1 MTRSL
6 LLISLALTVACGDRG
21 APPPELA
28 PCQAP
33 GVPRCVLAGD
43 LILSA
48 QPTPDGL
55 RYLAGRGFTT
65 VVSTRGLAEL
75 NWDER
80 AVVESL
86 GMRFVQIP
94 MENPVW
100 EITDAQ
106 VARLDSV
113 LTHREGP
120 ILLHCHSA
128 NRTAALWGA
137 WLAEKQGVAP
147 AAALDLA
154 TLAGMT
160 GVRPTLERRLMH
172 RGR

>member
-1 MTRSL
+1 
-6 LLISLALTVACGDRG
+6 
-21 APPPELA
+21 
-28 PCQAP
+28 
-33 GVPRCVLAGD
+33 VLAGD
-43 LILSA
+43 VILSA

-65 VVSTRGLAEL
+65 VVSTRGLDEL
-75 NWDER
+75 DWDER

-86 GMRFVQIP
+86 GMRFVQVP

-106 VARLDSV
+106 VTRLDSV
-113 LTHREGP
+113 LTHRQGP
-120 ILLHCHSA
+120 ILLHCHSG

-137 WLAEKQGVAP
+137 WLAEKRGVAP
-147 AAALDLA
+147 RVALDLA

-160 GVRPTLERRLMH
+160 GVRPTLERRLEH